1 MGVRAIPVMTVG
13 MNLRW
18 GMVDM
23 MVRDGQAATHSRRL
37 SAFDGRKAI
46 ASLRSAAK
54 GESLRPRVTGVGRR
68 ASGNLLAGSWE
79 LAAGSGQ
86 REACSLLRVLPLN
99 LHHTAIAVRDLD
111 AALAE
116 FKRLYGVAP
125 ITREKVEDQGVE
137 EAMVPL
143 GGSFIQL
150 LMPLGDDTPVGR
162 FVTKRGEGMHHIA
175 FQVTR
180 LFPTSLG
187 KASS

>member
-1 MGVRAIPVMTVG
+1 VT
-13 MNLRW
+13 
-18 GMVDM
+18 
-23 MVRDGQAATHSRRL
+23 RL
-37 SAFDGRKAI
+37 AGNWELETLF
-46 ASLRSAAK
+46 
-54 GESLRPRVTGVGRR
+54 GRR

-79 LAAGSGQ
+79 LAAGSGK

-175 FQVTR
+175 FQVADIDAALSHLAGEGVELIDAEPR
-180 LFPTSLG
+180 LGGDGNRIAFVHPGAFSATLIELVEVG
-187 KASS
+187 